1 MFDQEEK
8 GIMKDFWCKWH
19 FTSWESLSEELS
31 EEQSDFQV
39 AKKFIY
45 ETGCNK
51 QSMYWKADMSHL
63 GHLMFAT
70 VATYEP
76 YYAAQHV
83 AKLLSGEVDV
93 PISDYRLFGD
103 LAFC

>member
-1 MFDQEEK
+1 
-8 GIMKDFWCKWH
+8 MKDFWRKWH
-19 FTSWESLSEELS
+19 FTLWESLS

-70 VATYEP
+70 VAANGP

-83 AKLLSGEVDV
+83 AKLPSGEVDV